1 MLVVHASTL
10 NKTYLFIYLFI
21 YHIRLEI
28 FSLPLSKLYSL
39 ENSLPIQINTA
50 IVLDIQTYKSSCLS
64 LSFANK
70 VLEAI
75 TLSNI
80 ILNQSILNSSYFKNQ
95 FIPKIFYTYTAS
107 IATKI

>member
-10 NKTYLFIYLFI
+10 NKTYLFI

-50 IVLDIQTYKSSCLS
+50 ILIVLDIQTYKSSCLS
-64 LSFANK
+64 LSFTNK

-75 TLSNI
+75 TISNI